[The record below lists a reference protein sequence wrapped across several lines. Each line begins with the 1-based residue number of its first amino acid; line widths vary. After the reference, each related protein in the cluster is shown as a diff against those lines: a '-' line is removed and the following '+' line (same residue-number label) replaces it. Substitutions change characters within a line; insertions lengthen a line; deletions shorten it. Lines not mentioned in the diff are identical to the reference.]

1 MGTDRCRTTAGKRFL
16 RVLELPKDL
25 VSMEAPPTTPR
36 LAERYRRLLDAAG
49 EFARLEYPE
58 VEVSAVATRAG
69 VSLSTA
75 YRYFPSSAH
84 LLLALHRRQLLEL
97 RERVESR
104 ARNARGRGVE
114 ERSRQLAGAAIE
126 LLQMRLSQPAVN
138 SCLDELVVPT
148 DHELARMIGEV
159 DELSWSVLGRLG
171 GGAARGRS
179 IVLMVSG
186 LVSAIRTGRLLPYE
200 AEQQLKEACALLE
213 PRPSAARL
221 A

>member
-1 MGTDRCRTTAGKRFL
+1 ML
-16 RVLELPKDL
+16 QLPKDL

-36 LAERYRRLLDAAG
+36 LAERYRRMLDFTG
-49 EFARLEYPE
+49 EFARLEYPH
-58 VEVSAVATRAG
+58 VEVAAVARRAG

-84 LLLALHRRQLLEL
+84 LLLALHRRQLVEL
-97 RERVESR
+97 RERVTER
-104 ARNARGRGVE
+104 ARNARTRDL
-114 ERSRQLAGAAIE
+114 RSRQLAGAAIE

-138 SCLDELVVPT
+138 SCLDELVVPA

-159 DELSWSVLGRLG
+159 DELSWSILGRLG
-171 GGAARGRS
+171 GGAARGKS
-179 IVLMVSG
+179 IMLMVSG

-200 AEQQLKEACALLE
+200 AEEQLKDACALLE
-213 PRPSAARL
+213 PEGAASRL

>member
-1 MGTDRCRTTAGKRFL
+1 LL

-36 LAERYRRLLDAAG
+36 LAERYRRLLDAAA

-75 YRYFPSSAH
+75 YRYFPSTAH

-97 RERVESR
+97 RQRVESR
-104 ARNARGRGVE
+104 ARNARGLE

-126 LLQMRLSQPAVN
+126 LLQMRLTQPAVN
-138 SCLDELVVPT
+138 SCLDELVVPA

-159 DELSWSVLGRLG
+159 DELSWSVLGRIG
-171 GGAARGRS
+171 GGAARGKS

-186 LVSAIRTGRLLPYE
+186 LVSGIRTGRLLPYE
-200 AEQQLKEACALLE
+200 AEQQLKEACALLG
-213 PRPSAARL
+213 PRTAAARL

>member
-1 MGTDRCRTTAGKRFL
+1 ML
-16 RVLELPKDL
+16 QLPKDL

-36 LAERYRRLLDAAG
+36 LAERYRRLLDAAA

-58 VEVSAVATRAG
+58 VEVAAVARRAA

-84 LLLALHRRQLLEL
+84 LLLALHRRQLIEL
-97 RERVESR
+97 RERVTER
-104 ARNARGRGVE
+104 ARNAKSRDV
-114 ERSRQLAGAAIE
+114 RSRQLAGAAVE

-138 SCLDELVVPT
+138 SCLDELVVPAE
-148 DHELARMIGEV
+148 HELARMIGEV

-171 GGAARGRS
+171 GGAARGKS

-186 LVSAIRTGRLLPYE
+186 LVAAIRTGRLLPYE
-200 AEQQLKEACALLE
+200 AEQQLKDACALLE
-213 PRPSAARL
+213 QEAAVRL
-221 A
+221 G